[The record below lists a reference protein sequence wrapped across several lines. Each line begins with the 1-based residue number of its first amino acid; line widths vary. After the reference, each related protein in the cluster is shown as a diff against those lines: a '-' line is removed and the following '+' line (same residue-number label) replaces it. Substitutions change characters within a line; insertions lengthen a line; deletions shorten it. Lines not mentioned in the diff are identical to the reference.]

1 MATRIDDQ
9 EPTYDQAR
17 IAYEQQ
23 DYELASSLI
32 NQSLENSPADPNS
45 HLLKGHIYYV
55 LQQYEVAKDEY
66 ETVLHLT
73 TDQDL
78 INLVNSCLVNIDQYI
93 QPFGNYEDAQG
104 SPFAI
109 ATDQEEK
116 TLDLGMNGNLQHNG
130 FASNSFANYEG
141 SIDHGE
147 EADISNPFL
156 AASDNMEA
164 EANSFLDL
172 AGSMN
177 DDPFALSPISYDE
190 DPISDEL
197 ELPPFWQEEIS
208 ADQKN
213 AEVNS
218 NFGNGI
224 SGMSDDSSSYSPF
237 GETKLSTNYDQEY
250 APEILISEDLNHN
263 FDDLTPSP
271 EEDYVET
278 NLQASN
284 NNIENNWQNN
294 LEEDLYANDQDSWVD
309 EVSEFILPV
318 AETQISNYQPVS

>member
-55 LQQYEVAKDEY
+55 LQQYEVAKNEY

-78 INLVNSCLVNIDQYI
+78 INLVNSCLVNINQYI

-141 SIDHGE
+141 SIDLGKKQ
-147 EADISNPFL
+147 IYL
-156 AASDNMEA
+156 
-164 EANSFLDL
+164 
-172 AGSMN
+172 
-177 DDPFALSPISYDE
+177 
-190 DPISDEL
+190 
-197 ELPPFWQEEIS
+197 
-208 ADQKN
+208 
-213 AEVNS
+213 
-218 NFGNGI
+218 
-224 SGMSDDSSSYSPF
+224 
-237 GETKLSTNYDQEY
+237 
-250 APEILISEDLNHN
+250 IL
-263 FDDLTPSP
+263 F
-271 EEDYVET
+271 
-278 NLQASN
+278 
-284 NNIENNWQNN
+284 
-294 LEEDLYANDQDSWVD
+294 
-309 EVSEFILPV
+309 
-318 AETQISNYQPVS
+318 